1 MVDRAQKYHRHERV
15 LYALLF
21 KSGQAYIG
29 QTIDAKRRA
38 LEHRRAWREPF
49 QFLQLEKMVGTQLE
63 AEDHEYAWRHR
74 AAKAGY
80 VVVAKARGGEPF
92 VVRDTR
98 NRMTAVRWAIAG
110 RLRWPQEVRMRK
122 PWAWLRDWLL
132 WQSAGLAGCW
142 LLSRLPVW

>member
-38 LEHRRAWREPF
+38 QEHRRAWAASFEF
-49 QFLQLEKMVGTQLE
+49 VQLETMTGTQLE
-63 AEDHEYAWRHR
+63 AEDHEFAWRFR
-74 AAKAGY
+74 AHKAGFS
-80 VVVAKARGGEPF
+80 VVAKARGGEPF

-98 NRMTAVRWAIAG
+98 NRMNAERWAITG
-110 RLRWPQEVRMRK
+110 RLRWPREVRRRK
-122 PWAWLRDWLL
+122 PWAWVRDWLF
-132 WQSAGLAGCW
+132 WQSAGLAACW
-142 LLSRLPVW
+142 LLLRLPMG